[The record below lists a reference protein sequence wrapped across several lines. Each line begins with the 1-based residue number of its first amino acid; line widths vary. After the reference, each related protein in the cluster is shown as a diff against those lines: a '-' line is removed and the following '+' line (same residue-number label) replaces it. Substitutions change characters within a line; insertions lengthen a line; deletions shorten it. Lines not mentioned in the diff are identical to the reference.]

1 VLEYVNDYR
10 VANLSRYGDAE
21 VFIIVIEEGN
31 ELINHVLIRMALAAC
46 Y

>member
-1 VLEYVNDYR
+1 MNDDR
-10 VANLSRYGDAE
+10 AANLSRYGDAE

-31 ELINHVLIRMALAAC
+31 ELINYVLIRMALAGC